1 MTIFISSTGRVH
13 TYATLQADVATY
25 LHRSDLSDVMP
36 SLVARAEASLFRELQ
51 IKGEEVSVSDVTV
64 GGYALLP
71 ADFGAVS
78 KLAITYAGSTR
89 LLDYSNL
96 AVIPSSADPAPSKY
110 RLENGKLRIYG
121 TSDGQ
126 AYTLYYLPTIAP
138 LSDSNTSNWLLDNA
152 ADLYL
157 YAVALE
163 GAKHIRDDGETQ
175 KLAAM
180 VPPLLDSVRRLAER
194 KGQPINGGLQI
205 KPRR

>member
-1 MTIFISSTGRVH
+1 MS
-13 TYATLQADVATY
+13 YATLQADVATY
-25 LHRSDLSDVMP
+25 LHRSDLTAVMP
-36 SLVARAEASLFRELQ
+36 SLVALAEASLFRELQ
-51 IKGEEVSVSDVTV
+51 IKGEEVSVDGVTV

-78 KLAITYAGSTR
+78 KLAITYGGVTR
-89 LLDYSNL
+89 LLDYSNVPEASTSIDL
-96 AVIPSSADPAPSKY
+96 APNKF

-138 LSDSNTSNWLLDNA
+138 LSDSNTTNWLLDNA
-152 ADLYL
+152 ADLYF
-157 YAVALE
+157 YATALE

-194 KGQPINGGLQI
+194 KGQPTSGGLQI

>member
-1 MTIFISSTGRVH
+1 MS
-13 TYATLQADVATY
+13 YATLQTDVATY
-25 LHRSDLSDVMP
+25 LHRSDLTAVMP
-36 SLVARAEASLFRELQ
+36 SLIALAEASLFRELQ
-51 IKGEEVSVSDVTV
+51 IKGEEVSVDGVTV

-78 KLAITYAGSTR
+78 KLAITYAGATR
-89 LLDYSNL
+89 LLDYANL
-96 AVIPSSADPAPSKY
+96 ADIPSSADPAPSKY

-126 AYTLYYLPTIAP
+126 AYTLYYLPAIAP
-138 LSDSNTSNWLLDNA
+138 LSDSNTTNWLLDNA
-152 ADLYL
+152 ADLYF

-194 KGQPINGGLQI
+194 KGQPTSGGLQI